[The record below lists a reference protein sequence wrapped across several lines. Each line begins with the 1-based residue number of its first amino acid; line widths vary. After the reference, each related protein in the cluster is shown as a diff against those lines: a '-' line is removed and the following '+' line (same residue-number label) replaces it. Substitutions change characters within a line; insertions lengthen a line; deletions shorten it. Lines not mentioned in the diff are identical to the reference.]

1 MLLKDKVVM
10 VSGVGPGL
18 GIKLAMEAAREGAR
32 AVAIGAR
39 DKARLLEAQ
48 QRILALTHTCEVL
61 CVPTDITDV
70 EACQRFAA
78 NTLEQ
83 FGRIDA
89 LINSAFSH
97 GGFQSVEEGDNAPLR
112 EALEVNLLGSL
123 NMSRAVLAPMRTQ
136 GAGAIVMINT
146 LGVRKPYQG
155 GAAYAASKSALAAT
169 VRYLATEQAVH
180 GLRVNGLAC
189 GWMWGEPVQA
199 LVRQTAGARGVSEEQ
214 VRAELSAGIPGGRM
228 RTDEEC
234 ARAALFLAS
243 DYASAINGAQL
254 DANGGEM
261 MC

>member
-10 VSGVGPGL
+10 VSGIGPGL
-18 GIKLAMEAAREGAR
+18 GIKLALEAAREGAR
-32 AVAIGAR
+32 ALAIGAR
-39 DKARLLEAQ
+39 SEARLAAAE
-48 QRILALTHTCEVL
+48 QRIRAVAPACEVL
-61 CVPTDITDV
+61 RLPTDITDPT
-70 EACQRFAA
+70 ACNDFAQA
-78 NTLEQ
+78 TVAR

-97 GGFQSVEEGDNAPLR
+97 GGFQAVDEADNDSLR

-123 NMSRAVLAPMRTQ
+123 NMSRAVLPAMQAQ

-155 GAAYAASKSALAAT
+155 GAAYSASKAALAAS
-169 VRYLATEQAVH
+169 VRYLAAEQAVH
-180 GLRVNGLAC
+180 GLRVNALAC

-199 LVRQTAGARGVSEEQ
+199 VVRQTAAARGVSEEQ
-214 VRAELSAGIPGGRM
+214 VRTEFSAGIPGGRM

-254 DANGGEM
+254 DANGGELM
-261 MC
+261 A

>member
-1 MLLKDKVVM
+1 MLLEDKVVM

-18 GIKLAMEAAREGAR
+18 GIKLALEAAREGAR

-39 DKARLLEAQ
+39 DRSRLLEAQ
-48 QRILALTHTCEVL
+48 QRIKAVAGHCEVL
-61 CVPTDITDV
+61 CVATDITDV
-70 EACQRFAA
+70 QACNRFAEA
-78 NTLEQ
+78 THKQ
-83 FGRIDA
+83 FGHIDA

-97 GGFQSVEEGDNAPLR
+97 GGFQAVDEADNDPLR

-123 NMSRAVLAPMRTQ
+123 NMSRAVLAQMRAQ

-155 GAAYAASKSALAAT
+155 GAAYAASKSALAAS
-169 VRYLATEQAVH
+169 VRYLASEQAAH

-199 LVRQTAGARGVSEEQ
+199 LVRQSAAARGVNEEQ
-214 VRAELSAGIPGGRM
+214 VRAEFSAGIPGGRM
-228 RTDEEC
+228 RSDEEC

-254 DANGGEM
+254 DANGGEVM
-261 MC
+261 Y